1 MTYMK
6 TRKKKKMCIFS
17 EFKVNKS
24 NDFGSQVQRNNEYRK
39 LLRMQ
44 SLMEEK
50 GTMRLTGY
58 WKKFIF
64 VMEKI
69 KQQLYND
76 WVNEG
81 FL

>member
-1 MTYMK
+1 
-6 TRKKKKMCIFS
+6 MCIFS

-24 NDFGSQVQRNNEYRK
+24 NDFGSQVQTNYEHRK
-39 LLRMQ
+39 LLIMQ

-50 GTMRLTGY
+50 GTIRLQTDY

-69 KQQLYND
+69 KKQRTMIGLMK
-76 WVNEG
+76 G
-81 FL
+81 FFN

>member
-1 MTYMK
+1 
-6 TRKKKKMCIFS
+6 MCIFS

-24 NDFGSQVQRNNEYRK
+24 NDFGSQVQRNYEHRK
-39 LLRMQ
+39 LLKMQ

-50 GTMRLTGY
+50 ETMRLTGY

-64 VMEKI
+64 VMGKI
-69 KQQLYND
+69 KKQLYND

>member
-1 MTYMK
+1 
-6 TRKKKKMCIFS
+6 MCIFT

-24 NDFGSQVQRNNEYRK
+24 NDFGSQVQRNYEHRK
-39 LLRMQ
+39 LLKMQ
-44 SLMEEK
+44 SRMEEK
-50 GTMRLTGY
+50 ETMRLTGY

-64 VMEKI
+64 VMGKI
-69 KQQLYND
+69 KKQLYND